1 MKWHVQNKAIFLVVA
16 LTAIL
21 TFGNH
26 QAAYAAS
33 TLEVLPS
40 GEGVFVIQG
49 TGIENAG
56 AMDFTVLYD
65 TSSLANPRVV
75 QGGLISG
82 ALMVVND
89 KSPGAVRLGIIRVT
103 PIQGSGVIATL
114 TFDRK
119 GSSAGKILSL
129 AVTKFANVN
138 GQTLP
143 VVARISNPAQ
153 TSLDTSGS
161 SQKQD
166 AGQPAAAA
174 GGAPAVSPG
183 VILLPGGG
191 FAPEEKKDQ
200 TAAAP
205 QAETAPAGDTV
216 AAVKESGA
224 STAGPQGITAS
235 LEPQKKKVQ
244 QYTSVLER
252 FRRHS
257 KERTAKAF
265 LSFFDLFEANGFRQE
280 PPVALS
286 DGKTTVKVFFVVP
299 ASGSTSPDYVLRG
312 AKLVSL
318 KQDAE
323 RSNTWVLEAQPEK
336 GEYEASL
343 MVSQGDV
350 ILEYPLTLAPKI
362 TVNEKSKTVTDEDFS
377 RYLSGKRRDLNSDSK
392 RDYLDDYIFTAN
404 FIAARQKK

>member
-1 MKWHVQNKAIFLVVA
+1 MKWHVNKKTISLVA
-16 LTAIL
+16 GLAAIL
-21 TFGNH
+21 MSGH
-26 QAAYAAS
+26 YQAGYAAS
-33 TLEVLPS
+33 TLDISSS
-40 GEGVFVIQG
+40 GEGVFVIKG

-89 KSPGAVRLGIIRVT
+89 KTPGAVRLGIIRVT

-119 GSSAGKILSL
+119 GSSAGRILSL
-129 AVTKFANVN
+129 AVNKFANVN

-143 VVARISNPAQ
+143 VAARISNPAEA
-153 TSLDTSGS
+153 TAEASGS
-161 SQKQD
+161 TQKQD
-166 AGQPAAAA
+166 AGQVAGAVPPPA
-174 GGAPAVSPG
+174 GGVLVMPLVG
-183 VILLPGGG
+183 V
-191 FAPEEKKDQ
+191 APEEKKDQ
-200 TAAAP
+200 TAAAS
-205 QAETAPAGDTV
+205 QAETSPAGDTA
-216 AAVKESGA
+216 AAVKEPGA
-224 STAGPQGITAS
+224 SSAGPKGITAS

-244 QYTSVLER
+244 QFMSALER
-252 FRRHS
+252 FRKHR

-265 LSFFDLFEANGFRQE
+265 LSFFDQDEATGFRQE

-377 RYLSGKRRDLNSDSK
+377 RYLSGKRRDLNSDGK

-404 FIAARQKK
+404 FIAAKQKK

>member
-1 MKWHVQNKAIFLVVA
+1 MKWHLNKKAISLIA
-16 LTAIL
+16 GLAAIL
-21 TFGNH
+21 TFGH
-26 QAAYAAS
+26 YQAGYAAS
-33 TLEVLPS
+33 TLEALPA
-40 GEGVFVIQG
+40 GDGVFVIQG

-56 AMDFTVLYD
+56 AMDFTIVYD

-89 KSPGAVRLGIIRVT
+89 KTPGAVRLGIIRVT

-129 AVTKFANVN
+129 AVNKFSNVN

-143 VVARISNPAQ
+143 VTARISNPA
-153 TSLDTSGS
+153 DVPADASGS
-161 SQKQD
+161 AQKQE
-166 AGQPAAAA
+166 AGQVAGAVPPSA
-174 GGAPAVSPG
+174 GGVLVVPLGG
-183 VILLPGGG
+183 V
-191 FAPEEKKDQ
+191 AAEEKKDQ
-200 TAAAP
+200 TAAAA
-205 QAETAPAGDTV
+205 QAETSPAGDTA
-216 AAVKESGA
+216 AAVKEPGA
-224 STAGPQGITAS
+224 SSAGPKGITAS

-244 QYTSVLER
+244 QFMSVLER
-252 FRRHS
+252 FQKNR
-257 KERTAKAF
+257 KERTAKTF
-265 LSFFDLFEANGFRQE
+265 LSFFDQDEANGFRQE

-299 ASGSTSPDYVLRG
+299 ASGSTAPDFALRG
-312 AKLVSL
+312 AKLISL
-318 KQDAE
+318 KKDTD
-323 RSNTWVLEAQPEK
+323 RSNTWVIETQPEK

-362 TVNEKSKTVTDEDFS
+362 SLNDGSRPVTDEDFN
-377 RYLSGKRRDLNSDSK
+377 RYLSGKRKDLNNDGK

-404 FIAARQKK
+404 FIVARQKK